1 MNKPPYRF
9 EFTSAQ
15 PDDAPNPW
23 KTLTQTEAYANP
35 WIRVTHREVLNP
47 SGGNGIYGVVHFKN
61 IAVGIVPLDEDNN
74 TWLVGQYRYTL
85 ERYSW
90 EIPEGGCPMGASTL
104 EAGQRELLEETGI
117 TAREWI
123 PLMEMHTSNS
133 VTDEYGLAYIARDLS
148 FGTAQPEETEELHV
162 RKLPFAEVFRMVMD
176 GEITDAFSM
185 IAILKTEALLR
196 QGLI

>member
-1 MNKPPYRF
+1 MNKSPYRF

-47 SGGNGIYGVVHFKN
+47 SGGKGIYGVVHFKN
-61 IAVGIVPLDEDNN
+61 IAVGIVPLDEENN

-90 EIPEGGCPMGASTL
+90 EIPEGGCPMGGSTL
-104 EAGQRELLEETGI
+104 EAAKRELLEETGI
-117 TAREWI
+117 TAQHWI

-162 RKLPFAEVFRMVMD
+162 RKLPFSEVFRMVMD

-185 IAILKTEALLR
+185 IAILKTAALLR